1 MGRKGKIV
9 LMVALMFFLFSLSM
23 PVVFTD
29 RAEAASWYTCNV
41 LEVGVAGS
49 DKVYIL
55 LEDLDT
61 FGRKWFSARPGR
73 EKEMLA
79 MALTAISNN
88 MRVHILATLAASGPS
103 PIYTMYLMP

>member
-9 LMVALMFFLFSLSM
+9 LMVTLMFFVFSLSM

-41 LEVGVAGS
+41 IRVGAGGR
-49 DKVYIL
+49 DGVYML
-55 LEDLDT
+55 LEDTST
-61 FGRKWFSARPGR
+61 FGRKWFAARKGR

-79 MALTAISNN
+79 IAITAMTNN
-88 MRVHILATLAASGPS
+88 MRVYILATLASSGPS
-103 PIYTMYLMP
+103 PIYAMYLIP